1 MIAPCDAL
9 QQFRSFTS
17 RKSCPCNYPLPTSGD
32 ADYSGAQAAVDA
44 DGQEIKEDSVV
55 VDDVFGEGIT
65 HAIVPLEHADGVT
78 TCAPT
83 GSQRR
88 IHVPPSRQPEVSDPR
103 PESR

>member
-1 MIAPCDAL
+1 MTQLTVFVPFPPPPGPTD
-9 QQFRSFTS
+9 S
-17 RKSCPCNYPLPTSGD
+17 TSGD
-32 ADYSGAQAAVDA
+32 ADYSGASRCDA

-65 HAIVPLEHADGVT
+65 HAIVPLEHGDFVT

-88 IHVPPSRQPEVSDPR
+88 IHSRRQVAADNLR
-103 PESR
+103 

>member
-1 MIAPCDAL
+1 MPNT
-9 QQFRSFTS
+9 QER
-17 RKSCPCNYPLPTSGD
+17 RPLSMLMG
-32 ADYSGAQAAVDA
+32 S
-44 DGQEIKEDSVV
+44 QEIKEDSVV

-88 IHVPPSRQPEVSDPR
+88 IHVPPPSRSTDNLR
-103 PESR
+103 

>member
-1 MIAPCDAL
+1 MAKFC
-9 QQFRSFTS
+9 SFL
-17 RKSCPCNYPLPTSGD
+17 PPPLPTSGD
-32 ADYSGAQAAVDA
+32 ADFSGAAAVDA

-65 HAIVPLEHADGVT
+65 HAIVPLEHGDFVT

-88 IHVPPSRQPEVSDPR
+88 IHAADNLR
-103 PESR
+103 

>member
-1 MIAPCDAL
+1 MTQLYFVP
-9 QQFRSFTS
+9 F
-17 RKSCPCNYPLPTSGD
+17 PPPLPTSGD
-32 ADYSGAQAAVDA
+32 ADSQVREPAVDA

-88 IHVPPSRQPEVSDPR
+88 IHVPRCCRSRQLEVSDPR

>member
-1 MIAPCDAL
+1 MTFC
-9 QQFRSFTS
+9 SFPS
-17 RKSCPCNYPLPTSGD
+17 PPSHSGD
-32 ADYSGAQAAVDA
+32 ADSQAAEPAVDA

-65 HAIVPLEHADGVT
+65 HAIVPLEHSDGVT

-88 IHVPPSRQPEVSDPR
+88 IHGALPPQQTT
-103 PESR
+103 

>member
-1 MIAPCDAL
+1 M
-9 QQFRSFTS
+9 
-17 RKSCPCNYPLPTSGD
+17 
-32 ADYSGAQAAVDA
+32 
-44 DGQEIKEDSVV
+44 V

-65 HAIVPLEHADGVT
+65 HAIVPLEHGDGVT

-88 IHVPPSRQPEVSDPR
+88 IHVPRCCRSRQLEVSDPR

>member
-1 MIAPCDAL
+1 MIPRCESAKL
-9 QQFRSFTS
+9 SFFS
-17 RKSCPCNYPLPTSGD
+17 PPPLPTSGD

-55 VDDVFGEGIT
+55 VDDVFGKGIT

-88 IHVPPSRQPEVSDPR
+88 IHVPPQQTT
-103 PESR
+103 

>member
-1 MIAPCDAL
+1 MTHSYFVP
-9 QQFRSFTS
+9 F
-17 RKSCPCNYPLPTSGD
+17 PPPLPTSGD
-32 ADYSGAQAAVDA
+32 ADSQAAEPAVDA

-55 VDDVFGEGIT
+55 VDDVFGEGTT

-83 GSQRR
+83 APSAESMARCRR
-88 IHVPPSRQPEVSDPR
+88 SRQLEVSDPR

>member
-1 MIAPCDAL
+1 MTQLTLAT
-9 QQFRSFTS
+9 SFLS
-17 RKSCPCNYPLPTSGD
+17 SPPLPTSGD
-32 ADYSGAQAAVDA
+32 ADYSGRAAVDA

-65 HAIVPLEHADGVT
+65 HAIVPLEHGDGVT

-88 IHVPPSRQPEVSDPR
+88 IHVPPPSRSTDNLR
-103 PESR
+103 

>member
-1 MIAPCDAL
+1 MIAPL
-9 QQFRSFTS
+9 TLKFVPF
-17 RKSCPCNYPLPTSGD
+17 PPPLPTSGD
-32 ADYSGAQAAVDA
+32 ADSQVREPAVDA

-88 IHVPPSRQPEVSDPR
+88 IHVPPQQTT
-103 PESR
+103 

>member
-1 MIAPCDAL
+1 MIAPCEPTQISL
-9 QQFRSFTS
+9 LS
-17 RKSCPCNYPLPTSGD
+17 PPPLPTSGD

-83 GSQRR
+83 GSHSAESMCRR
-88 IHVPPSRQPEVSDPR
+88 SRQLEVSDPR

>member
-1 MIAPCDAL
+1 MIAACDPVVY
-9 QQFRSFTS
+9 FVPF
-17 RKSCPCNYPLPTSGD
+17 PPPLPTSGD
-32 ADYSGAQAAVDA
+32 ADSQVREPAVDA

-55 VDDVFGEGIT
+55 VDGVFGEGTT

-88 IHVPPSRQPEVSDPR
+88 IHVPPPSRSTDNLR
-103 PESR
+103 

>member
-1 MIAPCDAL
+1 MIAPCAAV
-9 QQFRSFTS
+9 QQFRSFTI
-17 RKSCPCNYPLPTSGD
+17 SCPCNYPLPTSGD

-88 IHVPPSRQPEVSDPR
+88 IHVPPQQTT
-103 PESR
+103 

>member
-1 MIAPCDAL
+1 M
-9 QQFRSFTS
+9 
-17 RKSCPCNYPLPTSGD
+17 
-32 ADYSGAQAAVDA
+32 
-44 DGQEIKEDSVV
+44 
-55 VDDVFGEGIT
+55 VDDVFSEGIT

-88 IHVPPSRQPEVSDPR
+88 IHVPRCCRSRQLEVSDPR

>member
-1 MIAPCDAL
+1 MTHSYFVLFP
-9 QQFRSFTS
+9 
-17 RKSCPCNYPLPTSGD
+17 PPLPTSGD
-32 ADYSGAQAAVDA
+32 ADSQAAEPAVDA

-65 HAIVPLEHADGVT
+65 HAIVPLEHGDGVT

-88 IHVPPSRQPEVSDPR
+88 IHVPPPSRSTDNLR
-103 PESR
+103 